1 MVKSLMKKIAWLILC
16 SVSLFSYAE
25 TTVRF
30 SGEITPRSINSLLT
44 KIADKLKA
52 DPVVNVELSSGGG
65 EIHAALDFVKGVQR
79 LDGTVNTVVKSSCE
93 SACTIMFTGGHER
106 LARSSAQFGFHA
118 PAIASRVPRGVSRKA
133 VLQRAKERWMD
144 AIGAVDGRAV
154 SLIES
159 REMLD
164 DEEMS
169 FLRGRELTSGYV
181 TRIIR

>member
-16 SVSLFSYAE
+16 SVSLFSHAD

-30 SGEITPRSINSLLT
+30 GGYINQRSINSL
-44 KIADKLKA
+44 IAKVSKALDK
-52 DPVVNVELSSGGG
+52 DPVVTVELSSDGG
-65 EIHAALDFVKGVQR
+65 EISAAFDFVRRAQG
-79 LDGTVNTVVKSSCE
+79 LGGTVNTLVRSSCE
-93 SACTIMFTGGHER
+93 SACTIMFTGGQER

-118 PAIASRVPRGVSRKA
+118 PAIASRVPRGVSREA
-133 VLQRAKERWMD
+133 VLKRARDRWMD
-144 AIGAVDGRAV
+144 AIAAVDGQAV

-159 REMLD
+159 RGMLN

-169 FLRGRELTSGYV
+169 YLRGRDLTTGYV